1 MKQAR
6 YKEPLPLAAVY
17 SPSRWRDMGLTRSPA
32 NYPQTGLKFLSY
44 TLPAST
50 RV

>member
-1 MKQAR
+1 MGV
-6 YKEPLPLAAVY
+6 YKEGKNWKV
-17 SPSRWRDMGLTRSPA
+17 RWSDRGLTRSPA